1 MNKSKL
7 IQFEN
12 NIAELFNNAK
22 IKAPIHLYSNNEDNL
37 IKIFKKIKKN
47 DWVFCSW
54 RSHYQCL
61 LKGVP
66 PKIVEKEILNGKS
79 ISLCFPEYNIYS
91 SAIVGGVIP
100 IATGVALSNK
110 LKKINLK
117 SFVLLVK

>member
-1 MNKSKL
+1 M
-7 IQFEN
+7 F
-12 NIAELFNNAK
+12 A
-22 IKAPIHLYSNNEDNL
+22 
-37 IKIFKKIKKN
+37 
-47 DWVFCSW
+47 
-54 RSHYQCL
+54 
-61 LKGVP
+61 KGVP